1 MCSYPESL
9 ECFALPIFQ
18 WGHFLVHPLGVAPK
32 APSSFFKLL
41 RVLFY
46 RDLFLVIFHWG
57 HFLVHPV
64 GVAPKA
70 LSNFLK
76 LLGVLCCRD

>member
-1 MCSYPESL
+1 MLCLRVVLIGFQWEHYLVYPAGVACVRAAHSSDEKSL
-9 ECFALPIFQ
+9 LIFQ
-18 WGHFLVHPLGVAPK
+18 
-32 APSSFFKLL
+32 
-41 RVLFY
+41 
-46 RDLFLVIFHWG
+46 WG

-76 LLGVLCCRD
+76 LLGVLCYRDLFLVSSTGGTS

>member
-1 MCSYPESL
+1 MIL
-9 ECFALPIFQ
+9 Q

-32 APSSFFKLL
+32 APSNFLKLL
-41 RVLFY
+41 GVLCLKDFT
-46 RDLFLVIFHWG
+46 FVNFHWG

-70 LSNFLK
+70 PSNFLK
-76 LLGVLCCRD
+76 LLGVLCFLGTLL